1 MNGFTTRAVHGFS
14 LKKDPHGS
22 LRMPVYDNAAF
33 EIGSSRDLELAFAG
47 KKAAHAYS
55 RITNPTVEDFE
66 QRVRIL
72 TGAFGVIAVSSGM
85 AAITNTIMTLAQK
98 GSNIVTSRFLFGHS
112 ISLFETTLKRWG
124 LETRYVDMLDLSAVK
139 NAIDDKTSLIFLEVI
154 TNPQLEIADLKAISS
169 AASDRNI
176 PVVLDGTLTTPYMIR
191 SKDFGIAVEIIS
203 STKYMSGGATS
214 VGGLII
220 DNGIFNW
227 SKSPLLADDAVRV
240 GPGSLIMRLRREV
253 YRNFGACLS
262 PHNAW
267 LQALGLETMAL
278 RIERSCKNALALAVF
293 LKGHTK
299 IKSVNYPGLPDSPF
313 HEIAQRQF
321 NNLFGGILTFE
332 LEGKNE
338 SFQLM
343 DSLQL
348 IKRATNLN
356 DNKSLIIHPAS
367 TIFADNTIEEKAGM
381 KVSEGLIRLSA
392 GIEDIDDIIN
402 DLKQGLE
409 KL

>member
-33 EIGSSRDLELAFAG
+33 EIGPSRDLELAFAG

-66 QRVRIL
+66 QRIRIL

-85 AAITNTIMTLAQK
+85 AAIANTIMTLAEK

-112 ISLFETTLKRWG
+112 ISLFETTFKRWG

-169 AASDRNI
+169 VASDRNI

-203 STKYMSGGATS
+203 STKYISGGATS

-227 SKSPLLADDAVRV
+227 SNFPLLADDAVRV
-240 GPGSLIMRLRREV
+240 GPGAFISRLRREV

-299 IKSVNYPGLPDSPF
+299 VKSVNYPGLPDSPF

-367 TIFADNTIEEKAGM
+367 TIFADNTIEEKSGM

-402 DLKQGLE
+402 DLNQGLE